1 MLLGNDILNKCILNN
16 FLSYQSNGLVW
27 RENILSIQ
35 IFGYLEFLLS
45 IEILWDQGVVVA
57 FLILIL

>member
-27 RENILSIQ
+27 QENILSIQ